1 MTTTT
6 LDQPKT
12 EFSNSQLMAIV
23 AECLHD
29 IAKGEIPEK
38 LRVRGTAEEET
49 VIQAINEL
57 IDRLNDLIGGAAT
70 MAKAAAE
77 GNLDHRLDETKYSGS
92 WREIVA
98 GLNRTAQAMVTPLR
112 DVGKVLDRLAAGDLH
127 ARVTAEYTGDY
138 QKLVL
143 SCNALGEQLQG
154 VMEVLYDVEKNV
166 RVGRLAHRGDA
177 SRFRGDIAGM
187 VERTNAILDAFTE
200 PFRVFQEYMKKLADG
215 DIPPQIETQ
224 YSGDF
229 EELKR
234 AVNQLVMVMTRLV
247 VDENGPAAVLHAMA
261 RKDFSRLVTA
271 EFVGKFNVLKENVN
285 LVVTNMREALQELIA
300 SANQFAEGARL
311 IAESSQSLAQGSQ
324 VQATNVEEVTA
335 SVEELARSVQ
345 TVKEAAAQA
354 DQVAK
359 QTNELANE
367 GAQAVRESLEGMELI
382 KASSDRISEIIQVI
396 SEIASQTNLLALN
409 AAIEAARAGE
419 HGLGFAVVADEVR
432 KLAERSNQAA
442 REISALIRESSN
454 RVQQGV
460 ALSERTAEAL
470 RKIIQGVETS
480 AARVTGNCSG
490 LGPAGK
496 QRGRG
501 IASHSADLAHHGA
514 KCRSQRG
521 VGFQQRRTW
530 RPGQRAPYF
539 GRFVPDGVRT
549 SLPVSRHHGP
559 GFGRGLWSGM
569 RRICHDNKCQHC
581 IHGPT
586 STGQRTRPPG
596 GQFPPGRRDLRDSH
610 HSGPR
615 DHSGGKHYADSSFTA
630 ATPRRDQ
637 SPQAGHPGHRS
648 PRGLRTAR
656 DRNRRLD
663 KNSRGSG
670 GKPARGCLGRRG
682 LRSASHSAR

>member
-1 MTTTT
+1 MTTMT

-23 AECLHD
+23 AECLHE

-57 IDRLNDLIGGAAT
+57 IDRLNDLISGAAT

-234 AVNQLVMVMTRLV
+234 AVNQLVTVMTRLV

-480 AARVTGNCSG
+480 AARVTE
-490 LGPAGK
+490 
-496 QRGRG
+496 
-501 IASHSADLAHHGA
+501 IAAAMVQQASSAEE
-514 KCRSQRG
+514 
-521 VGFQQRRTW
+521 
-530 RPGQRAPYF
+530 
-539 GRFVPDGVRT
+539 
-549 SLPVSRHHGP
+549 VSRA
-559 GFGRGLWSGM
+559 
-569 RRICHDNKCQHC
+569 IQQ
-581 IHGPT
+581 I
-586 STGQRTRPPG
+586 
-596 GQFPPGRRDLRDSH
+596 SH
-610 HSGPR
+610 ITEQNAAASEEL
-615 DHSGGKHYADSSFTA
+615 ASSSEELGA
-630 ATPRRDQ
+630 
-637 SPQAGHPGHRS
+637 QAS
-648 PRGLRTAR
+648 ALRT
-656 DRNRRLD
+656 LV
-663 KNSRGSG
+663 
-670 GKPARGCLGRRG
+670 
-682 LRSASHSAR
+682 ASFRTE